1 MAKKQEFAIDIG
13 DMKSAILR
21 EDGSLIIMARQSIS
35 DFTEHDWATVVVIS
49 RTGVKN
55 IKSLLTRA
63 AEQRNEAEGEQT
75 CPSCSGVGH
84 YLVGMFHETCSWC
97 EGTGHV

>member
-1 MAKKQEFAIDIG
+1 MSQTKLEEWIETCVNI
-13 DMKSAILR
+13 STTRLSSR
-21 EDGSLIIMARQSIS
+21 ER
-35 DFTEHDWATVVVIS
+35 
-49 RTGVKN
+49 N
-55 IKSLLTRA
+55 LLESFYIWLTSA